1 MPIKSTDINKSTKQG
16 FNKNDLSLI
25 SLINV
30 HMPIKCT
37 DIDKSIKQE
46 LNKIL
51 FK

>member
-1 MPIKSTDINKSTKQG
+1 MPIKSTDINKSIKQG
-16 FNKNDLSLI
+16 FNKHDLSLI
-25 SLINV
+25 LLIND

-37 DIDKSIKQE
+37 DTGKSIKQE